1 MSEQCWDRR
10 CFGEKGKWVRI
21 LYELVT
27 VIREQKP
34 VYHWETGKVA
44 AVMIF
49 KSGNLPGCCT
59 EIFISD
65 HE

>member
-1 MSEQCWDRR
+1 ME
-10 CFGEKGKWVRI
+10 I

-34 VYHWETGKVA
+34 IYHWETGKMVDA
-44 AVMIF
+44 LVETTNF
-49 KSGNLPGCCT
+49 KPGDLPGCCT
-59 EIFISD
+59 ETIVSG

>member
-1 MSEQCWDRR
+1 MQ
-10 CFGEKGKWVRI
+10 VP
-21 LYELVT
+21 YELVT

-59 EIFISD
+59 ERFVSG